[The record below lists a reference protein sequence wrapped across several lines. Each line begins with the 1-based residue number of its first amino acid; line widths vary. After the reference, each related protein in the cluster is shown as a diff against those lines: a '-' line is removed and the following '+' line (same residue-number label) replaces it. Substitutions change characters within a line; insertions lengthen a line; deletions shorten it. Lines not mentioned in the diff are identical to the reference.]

1 MIYHFTDFVVL
12 PPGKVALSTNT
23 QCYRYNVSQNWM
35 PEQSW
40 HSTRSSC
47 SPWKLPGPSPT
58 LRETLYIKP
67 PCVFSIGYLNVW
79 WSNSRCWWI
88 TPYPQLLDVSL
99 RLCPNLSLNPLVD
112 PRSRWVGIHCMFK
125 RTSMLHHIFGP
136 FLAMYIYIYTMYIY
150 IYNVYIYTQ
159 YIIIYNYIYIFSPY
173 LYPLICQ
180 LCWLCIPV
188 LAIEFPSWKHGG
200 DRPPTRPTLQA
211 KTALQHIVGVVEECL
226 NVNCGWGWQGGCLC
240 YVMLCVHI
248 YIYIYIT

>member
-1 MIYHFTDFVVL
+1 MLPVQCVSKLDARTVL
-12 PPGKVALSTNT
+12 TLYQIIMFPMKIARSIPNLERNIVYQTPMCFFDWLPQCLMVKFPLLMDNSISSIVGCVTPALSQSIPKSAGGYTACSNEPV
-23 QCYRYNVSQNWM
+23 CY
-35 PEQSW
+35 
-40 HSTRSSC
+40 T
-47 SPWKLPGPSPT
+47 
-58 LRETLYIKP
+58 I
-67 PCVFSIGYLNVW
+67 
-79 WSNSRCWWI
+79 
-88 TPYPQLLDVSL
+88 
-99 RLCPNLSLNPLVD
+99 
-112 PRSRWVGIHCMFK
+112 
-125 RTSMLHHIFGP
+125 
-136 FLAMYIYIYTMYIY
+136 FLARFWLCIYIYIYNVY

-159 YIIIYNYIYIFSPY
+159 YIIIYNYIYIYIFSPY

-248 YIYIYIT
+248 YIYIYIHNLMYIYV

>member
-1 MIYHFTDFVVL
+1 MLPVQCVSKLDARTVL
-12 PPGKVALSTNT
+12 TLYQIIMFPMKIA
-23 QCYRYNVSQNWM
+23 
-35 PEQSW
+35 
-40 HSTRSSC
+40 RSI
-47 SPWKLPGPSPT
+47 PT

-150 IYNVYIYTQ
+150 IYIQCIYIHTQ
-159 YIIIYNYIYIFSPY
+159 YIIIYNYIYIYSHHTCIL
-173 LYPLICQ
+173 LYANCA
-180 LCWLCIPV
+180 WLCIPV

-226 NVNCGWGWQGGCLC
+226 NVNLWMGLARGMS
-240 YVMLCVHI
+240 MLCDVMCTYIHI
-248 YIYIYIT
+248 YIYT